1 MLHSHSTL
9 CAEKTRVLS
18 GLVNSIIIQIMSMTN
33 STGFWPRLYSSRAAE
48 EGSGIFWIMIEFT
61 HLLYNFKGMLEKPQP
76 THEIKG

>member
-1 MLHSHSTL
+1 
-9 CAEKTRVLS
+9 
-18 GLVNSIIIQIMSMTN
+18 MTN